1 MNRPAPKL
9 ETYNLV
15 IVCTK
20 TKVVLLIDAHEEL
33 KLSLGGNTRRDGQQ
47 TNDRHQHLPIFKNN
61 NKNKKNKEKKKKF
74 RSFFFI
80 NKKLTVCLKA
90 ETMSV
95 DEEETFLIPTQ
106 PHTKQQQS
114 NDDDSSTSTSTTSR
128 PQQPSTDDVEDDG
141 APYAAP
147 TQTEHAKFRATTLLR
162 ALTHGKEARIASL
175 RNKSR
180 RAREE
185 SEHKLAKFGLLPTH
199 VAAIAAAVDAAD
211 ASAESVLVGAASV
224 PMPVAKVV
232 ASRER
237 RAARLDADA
246 ALCADVDVVAW
257 HERVVATG
265 RREFEPLS
273 PGERSVALIATVNAA
288 LVSYEKWRRHEAGFA
303 PIISANRKRSLE
315 IRGKPLPQAKPKAK
329 DGAEKGKK
337 KKHVPL
343 LRRDR
348 LRLAKEEK
356 AEKKRNAP
364 PVYANKPQSTRA
376 NVKAT
381 KGYAQ
386 SVKISSLFLESLSG
400 EKPERQKRAA
410 PSDAPPL
417 EQQRAAKQRP
427 VDGKSFARPWDR
439 QVDTSVKP
447 KKTVF

>member
-1 MNRPAPKL
+1 
-9 ETYNLV
+9 
-15 IVCTK
+15 
-20 TKVVLLIDAHEEL
+20 
-33 KLSLGGNTRRDGQQ
+33 
-47 TNDRHQHLPIFKNN
+47 
-61 NKNKKNKEKKKKF
+61 
-74 RSFFFI
+74 
-80 NKKLTVCLKA
+80 
-90 ETMSV
+90 MSV

-106 PHTKQQQS
+106 KQS
-114 NDDDSSTSTSTTSR
+114 NDDDSSSSSSSTSTSSR
-128 PQQPSTDDVEDDG
+128 PREQPSADDVDDG

-147 TQTEHAKFRATTLLR
+147 TQTEHAKFRAATLLR

-180 RAREE
+180 RARNE
-185 SEHKLAKFGLLPTH
+185 SEQKLAKFGLLPAH

-211 ASAESVLVGAASV
+211 ASADSVLVDAASV

-257 HERVVATG
+257 QERVVATG
-265 RREFEPLS
+265 RREFQPLS
-273 PGERSVALIATVNAA
+273 AGERSVALIATVNAA

-329 DGAEKGKK
+329 DGAEKKPK

-343 LRRDR
+343 MRRDR

-417 EQQRAAKQRP
+417 EQQRAAKRP